1 MTSQPKIH
9 KIVVPNDGP
18 DDAEIMFV
26 GEAPG
31 KDEEAEG
38 RPFVGRAGSV
48 VNQFFADRLGLNRD
62 RFFCANLCNNRP
74 HKNDFK
80 NVLGSDEL
88 KLGLER
94 LRADIERVNPRVII
108 AAGAWPLFF
117 LTGKTNDK
125 GIAGT
130 GIMNWRGS
138 VLPNALVKDGPK
150 VVASLH
156 PAFLLRNWKWHPI
169 AYDDWTKA
177 QRHVSIEGLNYP
189 QYELLVDPPDIEE
202 HIRQATE
209 AEFMSIDIENFA
221 DRTISCVG
229 FAYDTSR
236 ALVITFQKEGWKEDV
251 QRLLETPSKKIL
263 QFGAYDINFMFR
275 FYGWRTRNYFFDT
288 YVAAASL
295 TPEFPR
301 GLDFLTSIYTPFP
314 YYKVERKEWKA
325 TQDLGKLW
333 EYNGKDDIAELMI
346 ALEQMEELREKFNWK
361 ESITMTVPS
370 RFE

>member
-1 MTSQPKIH
+1 
-9 KIVVPNDGP
+9 
-18 DDAEIMFV
+18 MFV

-31 KDEEAEG
+31 KDEEAQG
-38 RPFVGRAGSV
+38 RPFVGRAGNV
-48 VNQFFADRLGLNRD
+48 VNQFFADRLGLTRD

-74 HKNDFK
+74 FKNDFK

-88 KLGLER
+88 QAGLER
-94 LRADIERVNPRVII
+94 LRADIERVNPRVIV

-125 GIAGT
+125 GVAGT

-138 VLPNALVKDGPK
+138 VLPNALVKGGPK

-169 AYDDWTKA
+169 AYDDWFKA
-177 QRHVSIEGLNYP
+177 QRHVSIEGLGYP
-189 QYELLVDPPDIEE
+189 EYELLVDPPNISELVQEAIESE
-202 HIRQATE
+202 W
-209 AEFMSIDIENFA
+209 MSCDIENFT
-221 DRTISCVG
+221 DRSISCVG
-229 FAYDTSR
+229 FAYDVKK
-236 ALVITFQKEGWKEDV
+236 AIVITSLKEGWQENV
-251 QRLLETPSKKIL
+251 QAMLDTPAGKIF

-275 FYGWRTRNYFFDT
+275 FYGWKTRNYRFDT

-314 YYKVERKEWKA
+314 YYKVERKEWK
-325 TQDLGKLW
+325 TSQDLGLLW

-346 ALEQMEELREKFNWK
+346 GLEQMIELRERFGWTSN
-361 ESITMTVPS
+361 TPMTVPS